1 MTDLVCDF
9 RHFSTS
15 FVPDEY
21 NCFFYLIL
29 LMSLFVKSKPVG
41 HTGVDCIYI
50 IWQMNVYP
58 CVCVSPP
65 STLVSCRYST
75 LVPSWCCV
83 NGRLLTAVFGSRLR
97 TASEMI
103 EWQKTS
109 EQKWLRVC
117 FHAFSWWDHTVA
129 RWVVLMCYPM
139 IVLGRQDCTCEEWW
153 EVNVFGKDCWS
164 GSCLREEGIWK
175 IPEESHD
182 LVKED
187 V

>member
-1 MTDLVCDF
+1 MILDTFLPVLYQ
-9 RHFSTS
+9 TNII
-15 FVPDEY
+15 VY
-21 NCFFYLIL
+21 FFYLIL
-29 LMSLFVKSKPVG
+29 LMYLLVKTRWPHWG
-41 HTGVDCIYI
+41 WLYIYY
-50 IWQMNVYP
+50 MTNECLP
-58 CVCVSPP
+58 MCVCVSPP

-129 RWVVLMCYPM
+129 RWVVLMCYRM

>member
-1 MTDLVCDF
+1 MILDTFLPVLYQ
-9 RHFSTS
+9 TNII
-15 FVPDEY
+15 V
-21 NCFFYLIL
+21 FFIL
-29 LMSLFVKSKPVG
+29 SYW
-41 HTGVDCIYI
+41 CIYLLNQNPLATQGLI
-50 IWQMNVYP
+50 VYILYDKWMFTHV
-58 CVCVSPP
+58 CVCVSTP

>member
-1 MTDLVCDF
+1 MILDTFLPVLYQ
-9 RHFSTS
+9 TNII
-15 FVPDEY
+15 V
-21 NCFFYLIL
+21 FFIL
-29 LMSLFVKSKPVG
+29 SYW
-41 HTGVDCIYI
+41 CIYLLNQNPLATQGLI
-50 IWQMNVYP
+50 VYILYDKWMFTRV
-58 CVCVSPP
+58 CVCVSAP